1 MYKITDCRLCF
12 YISNL
17 SHDRHFRWSSKP
29 REGLAICTEKGDRH
43 FSVILRPW
51 VLVRLW
57 ESNPRPPALQ
67 FLILDTELHFV
78 IQLRNTLKIIHEI
91 FYFHFWLIF
100 KTNKKTKILNVH
112 FIQMNTSRNHV
123 SDELRLKFNDSK
135 GTANKWIWSAKITL
149 GKKYKPESKCF
160 LCILIQ
166 S

>member
-1 MYKITDCRLCF
+1 MWRSCHLQWKRSTF
-12 YISNL
+12 ISQL
-17 SHDRHFRWSSKP
+17 FI
-29 REGLAICTEKGDRH
+29 G
-43 FSVILRPW
+43 
-51 VLVRLW
+51 RLW

-67 FLILDTELHFV
+67 FLNLDTELHFV

-149 GKKYKPESKCF
+149 GKKYKPRSKCF
-160 LCILIQ
+160 LCTPTQ
-166 S
+166 SYNLSLCLLFTRVRDVHAYHMKKLPLMMRWLSS